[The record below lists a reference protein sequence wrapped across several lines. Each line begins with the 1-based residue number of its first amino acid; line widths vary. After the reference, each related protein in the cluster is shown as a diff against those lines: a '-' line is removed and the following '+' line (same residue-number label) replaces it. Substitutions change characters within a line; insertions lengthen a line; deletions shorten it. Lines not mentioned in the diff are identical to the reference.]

1 MLVTTDFY
9 LFINAWAHETMPEQI
24 RQNNTQWQCECTKH
38 PKYTTQRKFIS
49 SSCGQA
55 GITSLKW
62 KLCHTSKSR
71 TKMTHR
77 CNWCLFLMFSD
88 AKPHSQ
94 LANWQIVVWF
104 FFLQIWKPN
113 FRICHQFASQCFLL
127 CDEGLRHF
135 QNWNKVIC
143 NCKICF
149 VDNFK
154 LSFVFINCCST
165 QIVTQVLQSIDF

>member
-1 MLVTTDFY
+1 MCHLFPRVSRIIWMTLLMLVTTDFY

-104 FFLQIWKPN
+104 FF
-113 FRICHQFASQCFLL
+113 
-127 CDEGLRHF
+127 
-135 QNWNKVIC
+135 
-143 NCKICF
+143 CKFGNQTFEF
-149 VDNFK
+149 VTNLHHNVSSWVMRDWGIFK
-154 LSFVFINCCST
+154 IE
-165 QIVTQVLQSIDF
+165 IK